1 MDSKTIQIRRSEP
14 DDYRVICEIFS
25 QPNAIRGTLQIP
37 FPSAESWRK
46 RLADQSED
54 RIGLVAC
61 IDGEVVGDISL
72 VYGDRTPRRR
82 HVGQLGIVVHDDWQG
97 RGIGTALMKAAVDL
111 ADRWLNL
118 NRLELT
124 VYTDNRPAIALYE
137 KYGFDIEGTL
147 RRYAYREGSYVDA
160 YAMARLRPAY
170 GDSAVTQGDVS
181 SE

>member
-1 MDSKTIQIRRSEP
+1 MDSKTIQIRHSEP

-46 RLADQSED
+46 RLADQSEN

-61 IDGEVVGDISL
+61 VDGQVVGNIGL
-72 VYGDRTPRRR
+72 VFGDRTPRRR
-82 HVGQLGIVVHDDWQG
+82 HVGQLGMAVHDDWQG
-97 RGIGTALMKAAVDL
+97 HGIGTALMQAAVDL

-124 VYTDNRPAIALYE
+124 VYTDNLPAIALYE

-147 RRYAYREGSYVDA
+147 RRYAYRDGSYVDA
-160 YAMARLRPAY
+160 YAMARLRPVRV
-170 GDSAVTQGDVS
+170 D
-181 SE
+181 